1 VVGSRQFVKVP
12 GREFAPLAAFE
23 AGADVVAVQ
32 AALAMWFIPILVTGV
47 ITFSVGIFAFAKGIA
62 DSRILKVLPQLQQ
75 LGGFKEFIALGDGQN
90 SELLSVT
97 L

>member
-1 VVGSRQFVKVP
+1 MVHSHLGDWRDHLF
-12 GREFAPLAAFE
+12 GR
-23 AGADVVAVQ
+23 
-32 AALAMWFIPILVTGV
+32 
-47 ITFSVGIFAFAKGIA
+47 IFAFAKGIA